1 LQSSSE
7 KLLTEIGQSRNG
19 YLQNTSILSSV
30 PDNVS
35 SGVNPKISVIIP
47 VLQEEKILE
56 KTLQAY
62 TQELREKYSLEI
74 IISDGGSTDRTIE
87 IAEKYA
93 DKIVLHEK
101 KEKQTIAEG
110 RNNGARKA
118 VGNVLVFING
128 DTIPKN
134 PESFFDFIYNWTENK
149 SSYNDSVAL
158 ACPVTVVEDEILF
171 RDKVFY
177 TCHNFYVRMLNAIG
191 LGMGRGECQIV
202 KKDSFYRVGGYNEL
216 IAAGEDF
223 DLYRRIAR
231 IGKVSFAKDTWVYE
245 SPRRFRKYGYFRI
258 IMSWTINSLSVWIR
272 GRSVSDEWEPVR

>member
-1 LQSSSE
+1 MQSSSE

-128 DTIPKN
+128 DTIP
-134 PESFFDFIYNWTENK
+134 
-149 SSYNDSVAL
+149 
-158 ACPVTVVEDEILF
+158 
-171 RDKVFY
+171 
-177 TCHNFYVRMLNAIG
+177 
-191 LGMGRGECQIV
+191 
-202 KKDSFYRVGGYNEL
+202 
-216 IAAGEDF
+216 
-223 DLYRRIAR
+223 
-231 IGKVSFAKDTWVYE
+231 
-245 SPRRFRKYGYFRI
+245 
-258 IMSWTINSLSVWIR
+258 
-272 GRSVSDEWEPVR
+272 